1 MEIKCLSASGQ
12 LGYGIPEKALRVG
25 VRRSPDVL
33 AADMGSIDPGPFYLG
48 SGQMGVGG
56 AALRRDLGLVLSAAR
71 GLNVPLL
78 IGSAGTAGASAQL
91 DAVLEVV
98 REVAKA
104 ERHSFRMAVI
114 RSDVDR
120 DLAARRLAEGRVR
133 PCGPAGE
140 LTTSNLEECTNLVA
154 QMGVEPFQRALAEG
168 AEVVITGR
176 ACDTSMFAAL
186 PRMRGADP
194 GLAMHLAK
202 LIECTSLC
210 AEPGGRDAALGTIRD
225 GEFMVE
231 SMNPER
237 RCTPVS
243 VAAHS
248 MYEQSNPF
256 TMGEPGGVIDVSD
269 SEYEQVEPGVVK
281 VTGSRWVPSD
291 EYEVKLEGA
300 RRAGFRCITIGGIR
314 DPRMIAQAEEVAERV
329 RRIVGDVFRTQV
341 PESSYQIRFRRYG
354 QGATM
359 FHEVDT
365 LEGTP
370 TEMLVLIDVI
380 GDTREIAYSVGAV
393 AKQYYLHEAYPGML
407 CTSGNMALPFGPDV
421 IPVGDAYEFCVYHL
435 MGIDEPGEVFP
446 IAYETV

>member
-12 LGYGIPEKALRVG
+12 LGYGIPERALRAG
-25 VRRSPDVL
+25 VRRGPDVL

-71 GLNVPLL
+71 ELGVPLL

-91 DAVLEVV
+91 DAVLDVV

-104 ERHSFRMAVI
+104 EGDSFRMATI
-114 RSDVDR
+114 RSDIDR
-120 DLAARRLAEGRVR
+120 ELAGRRLADGRVR
-133 PCGPAGE
+133 PCGPSGE
-140 LTTSNLEECTNLVA
+140 LTTAALAECTNLVA
-154 QMGVEPFQRALAEG
+154 QMGVEPFQEALDGG
-168 AEVVITGR
+168 ADVVIAGR
-176 ACDTSMFAAL
+176 ACDTSMFAAV

-225 GEFMVE
+225 GEFLVE
-231 SMNPER
+231 SMNPDR

-248 MYEQSNPF
+248 MYEQSNPVV
-256 TMGEPGGVIDVSD
+256 MGEPGGVIDVSE
-269 SEYEQVEPGVVK
+269 SEYEQAEPGVVR
-281 VTGSRWVPSD
+281 VTGSRWVPSAG
-291 EYEVKLEGA
+291 YEVKLEGA
-300 RRAGFRCITIGGIR
+300 RRTGFRCITIGGIR
-314 DPRMIAQAEEVAERV
+314 DQRMIAQAEAVAGQV
-329 RRIVGDVFRTQV
+329 TSIVGEVFREQV
-341 PESSYQIRFRRYG
+341 PESSYQVRFRRYG

-359 FHEVDT
+359 FHEIGALDA
-365 LEGTP
+365 TP
-370 TEMLVLIDVI
+370 TEMLVVIDVI

-435 MGIDEPGEVFP
+435 MGLDDPGEVFP
-446 IAYETV
+446 IEYETV